1 MATSPIVVPDLPR
14 LRLYNVLECRV
25 GDWLL
30 WCALAVPYFAN
41 SSALS
46 FTGKSQC
53 PGIHWMD
60 VFTPFWLCSLLAV
73 VSTSV
78 TIGCS
83 WCCIC
88 ATARIA
94 DSASVNTTMLFMHGL
109 LGLPVIG
116 DGLSV
121 LSLVLHHSLLLVQC
135 CPHAALMAFHVASG
149 WTIFC
154 LLLPARGCST
164 GKSGVAKCNR
174 KKDGKYQ
181 HCSSCKKYVRCRGG
195 KLSEKKCP
203 LDKVW
208 DDKAKECTWWST
220 TCSWA

>member
-1 MATSPIVVPDLPR
+1 MVYRVCLVWELLLLVVSPHSVATSPIVMPDLPR

-30 WCALAVPYFAN
+30 CCALAVPYFAN

-73 VSTSV
+73 VSMSV

-94 DSASVNTTMLFMHGL
+94 DSASVNTTMFMG
-109 LGLPVIG
+109 
-116 DGLSV
+116 SR
-121 LSLVLHHSLLLVQC
+121 
-135 CPHAALMAFHVASG
+135 FH
-149 WTIFC
+149 I
-154 LLLPARGCST
+154 
-164 GKSGVAKCNR
+164 
-174 KKDGKYQ
+174 
-181 HCSSCKKYVRCRGG
+181 
-195 KLSEKKCP
+195 
-203 LDKVW
+203 
-208 DDKAKECTWWST
+208 
-220 TCSWA
+220 